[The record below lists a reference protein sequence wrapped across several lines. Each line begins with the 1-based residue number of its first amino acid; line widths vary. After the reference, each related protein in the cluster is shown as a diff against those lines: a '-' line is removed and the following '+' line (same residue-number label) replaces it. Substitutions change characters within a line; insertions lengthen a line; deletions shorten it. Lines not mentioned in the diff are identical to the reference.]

1 MERTERFYKIEKLLR
16 SRTAGVPMAEF
27 LDVLQV
33 SRATLKRDLEYLR
46 DRMQAPI
53 RWNASLRGYELDP
66 NAPMFELPGLWFSP
80 AEAYALVTMQ
90 NLLENLQPGLL
101 TPHVRPLLSRI
112 EALLGRGARSRDE
125 VQKRVRVLHQAARS
139 VRLEAFQEAASA
151 VLQRKRLDIRHFN
164 RQRNEETCRV
174 ISPQRLVHYRGNWY
188 VDAWCHTAGAV
199 RSFALDAVRAA
210 QLLDEVAREVA
221 ESDLDALFTAGYGIF
236 SGANVLWAR
245 LRFTPERARWVASEV
260 WHADQRS
267 VLEPDGAYVLEV
279 PYSDD
284 RELLMDIL
292 KYGPDVEVLAPA
304 TLRRK
309 VAGAL
314 RAAAKRY

>member
-16 SRTAGVPMAEF
+16 SRSAGVPLADF

-33 SRATLKRDLEYLR
+33 SRATFKRDLEYLR

-66 NAPMFELPGLWFSP
+66 KAPTFELPGLWFSP
-80 AEAYALVTMQ
+80 GEAYALLTMQ
-90 NLLENLQPGLL
+90 HLLENLQPGLL
-101 TPHVRPLLSRI
+101 APHIKPLLNRI
-112 EALLGRGARSRDE
+112 EALLDRGARSRNE
-125 VQKRVRVLHQAARS
+125 IQKRVRVLHQAARS
-139 VRLEAFQEAASA
+139 VRLEHFQEVAAA
-151 VLQRKRLDIRHFN
+151 VLQRRRLDIRHFN
-164 RQRNEETCRV
+164 RQRNEETRRV

-188 VDAWCHTAGAV
+188 VDAWCHNADAV

-210 QLLDEVAREVA
+210 QPLDEVAREIDA
-221 ESDLDALFTAGYGIF
+221 SELDALFTAGYGIF

-245 LRFTPERARWVASEV
+245 LRFTPERARWVASEL
-260 WHADQRS
+260 WHADQRTMF
-267 VLEPDGAYVLEV
+267 EPDGAYVLEV

-284 RELLMDIL
+284 RELLMDVL

-304 TLRRK
+304 TLRRA